1 MSSPFLLAQET
12 TEAPKPAETTGDEAA
27 PPAKPAET
35 TPAVTGE
42 TTGQG
47 ETGTKSEQPLKPVEE
62 KPPSGFFGGPIWL
75 PLVMILVLMYFVLF
89 RPQRKQEKKR
99 REMLSIMEKNNR
111 VVTVGG
117 IHGIIYSVGDTDV
130 VLKIDER
137 NDIRIRVAKSHIGRV
152 LAAGDEEEEAE
163 QASRRS

>member
-12 TEAPKPAETTGDEAA
+12 PEAPPPAKPAETTGDEAA
-27 PPAKPAET
+27 VPEKPAET
-35 TPAVTGE
+35 TPATTGE
-42 TTGQG
+42 VTGQG
-47 ETGTKSEQPLKPVEE
+47 GAGTKLDPPPKNDE
-62 KPPSGFFGGPIWL
+62 KPTGGFFGGSLVL
-75 PLVMILVLMYFVLF
+75 PLVMILVRMYFVLF

-99 REMLSIMEKNNR
+99 REMLSTMAKNSR

-137 NDIRIRVAKSHIGRV
+137 NDIRIRVAKSHIGRI
-152 LAAGDEEEEAE
+152 LTDEDEAE
-163 QASRRS
+163 QASRQS

>member
-1 MSSPFLLAQET
+1 MSNPFLLAQET
-12 TEAPKPAETTGDEAA
+12 TEAA

-35 TPAVTGE
+35 AGGEAAPVKPAEATPAATEE

-47 ETGTKSEQPLKPVEE
+47 ETGTKTDQPPPPVED
-62 KPPSGFFGGPIWL
+62 KQPGFLGGNIWL
-75 PLVMILVLMYFVLF
+75 PLVMILVLMYFILF
-89 RPQRKQEKKR
+89 RPQRKQEKRR
-99 REMLSIMEKNNR
+99 REMLSAMEKNSH

-137 NDIRIRVAKSHIGRV
+137 NDIRIQVAKSHIGRV
-152 LAAGDEEEEAE
+152 VADGDEAE
-163 QASRRS
+163 QGSRQS

>member
-12 TEAPKPAETTGDEAA
+12 TEAAPPAKPAETAGGEAA
-27 PPAKPAET
+27 VPAKPAET
-35 TPAVTGE
+35 TPATTEE

-47 ETGTKSEQPLKPVEE
+47 ETGTKIEQPPKNEE
-62 KPPSGFFGGPIWL
+62 KPPSGLFGRSIWL
-75 PLVMILVLMYFVLF
+75 PLIMILVLMYFILF

-99 REMLSIMEKNNR
+99 REMLAAVAKNSR
-111 VVTVGG
+111 VVTIGG

-137 NDIRIRVAKSHIGRV
+137 NDVRIRVAKSHIGRV
-152 LAAGDEEEEAE
+152 LTDEDEAG
-163 QASRRS
+163 QGPTQS

>member
-1 MSSPFLLAQET
+1 MSSPFLLAQGTSEAAPKATET
-12 TEAPKPAETTGDEAA
+12 AGGEAAVPEKPAETA
-27 PPAKPAET
+27 T
-35 TPAVTGE
+35 TEE

-47 ETGTKSEQPLKPVEE
+47 ETGSKSEQPSKNDE
-62 KPPSGFFGGPIWL
+62 KQPGGFFGGSIWL
-75 PLVMILVLMYFVLF
+75 PLVMIVVLMYFILF

-99 REMLSIMEKNNR
+99 REMLSAMAKNSR
-111 VVTVGG
+111 VVTIGG

-152 LAAGDEEEEAE
+152 LTDEDEAG
-163 QASRRS
+163 QGSTQS